1 MWVLSNPSSLLQV
14 ITGSAGAVAVHA
26 SWVDSAQGN
35 IVPQAGAITPTG
47 QNVPSITGATT
58 TTVVPSPGATVTSW
72 SISGTTLTVTSGIT
86 GTVPAGAALTAT
98 GIGFGLNILT
108 QLTGTLGG
116 AGTYQLSASSTN
128 GSGTLTLT
136 AARTVQKLII
146 VNTSVTIANQ
156 ITVQHNDGTN
166 TVTVY
171 SASLAPGEFCMMT
184 DQNGWQTYDK
194 TGALKTLQTTAL
206 PAAAYAQVRTVAS
219 GTTDAGPTSMT
230 SGNCLVLWNS
240 ATAGAKTSTMP
251 TAAGT
256 NNRFTIID
264 VAQTAQTNAITATP
278 ATGSIT
284 GNNQVYTKAGVQ
296 SWVDTSLGWVAEA
309 A

>member
-1 MWVLSNPSSLLQV
+1 MWVLSNPSSLLSIV
-14 ITGSAGAVAVHA
+14 TGSAGAVAVHA
-26 SWVDSAQGN
+26 SWVDAAQGN
-35 IVPQAGAITPTG
+35 IVPQAGTITPTG

-58 TTVVPSPGATVTSW
+58 TTVVPSPGATVTTW

-86 GTVPAGAALTAT
+86 GTVPIGAALSAT
-98 GIGFGLNILT
+98 GIGFGLYILS
-108 QLTGTLGG
+108 QLTGTAGG

-136 AARTVQKLII
+136 VARSVQKLIV
-146 VNTSVTIANQ
+146 VNTSATVSNQ

-166 TVTVY
+166 TSTVY
-171 SASLAPGEFCMMT
+171 SASLAAGESCMMT

-194 TGALKTLQTTAL
+194 TGSIKTLQTTAL

-219 GTTDAGPTSMT
+219 GTTDAGPTTMSA
-230 SGNCLVLWNS
+230 GNCLVLWNS

-251 TAAGT
+251 TSAGT

-264 VAQTAQTNAITATP
+264 VAQTAQTNNITATP

-284 GNNQVYTKAGVQ
+284 GNNLVYTKGGVQ
-296 SWVDTSLGWVAEA
+296 SWVDTSLGWIAEA